1 MIRWDEKMKKKV
13 HGKRCVVCG
22 EVVND
27 KTEDLE
33 YIQTRRKTDIFIH
46 QHCLKNWRQWDED

>member
-33 YIQTRRKTDIFIH
+33 YIRTQRKTDIFIH
-46 QHCLKNWRQWDED
+46 RHCLKDWRR